1 MRKKYGRKRITTD
14 NTDNWFSIFC
24 FYGLINMKRYGN
36 GTRTRYAKKMTKMM
50 KMARLNK
57 SMKFAW

>member
-1 MRKKYGRKRITTD
+1 
-14 NTDNWFSIFC
+14 
-24 FYGLINMKRYGN
+24 MKRYGN

>member
-1 MRKKYGRKRITTD
+1 M
-14 NTDNWFSIFC
+14 
-24 FYGLINMKRYGN
+24 N

-57 SMKFAW
+57 SMKFVW